1 MSGMPMLRF
10 DHMQSDFNPM
20 FLFLGDSN
28 DLASLSGLLRAF
40 AKAPGELDVGEQ
52 LKGSRSRATLK
63 LIPIGGDDGDF
74 GMKARSER
82 EFHWG
87 LNAWQAE
94 RIAERIDL
102 LTPSDCKSG
111 SDIIELGVEGEIP
124 VKISHGEFTDD
135 FLVKR
140 F

>member
-1 MSGMPMLRF
+1 MGMPVLRF
-10 DHMQSDFNPM
+10 DHMPSDFNPM
-20 FLFLGDSN
+20 FLFLGDSH
-28 DLASLSGLLRAF
+28 DLAALAGLLREF
-40 AKAPGELDVGEQ
+40 AKTPRELNLGEQ
-52 LKGSRSRATLK
+52 LRGSRSRTTVK
-63 LIPIGGDDGDF
+63 LVPIAGETGDF
-74 GMKARSER
+74 GLKPER
-82 EFHWG
+82 QGFRWG

-102 LTPSDCKSG
+102 LTPPDRKSG

-135 FLVKR
+135 FLVQR

>member
-1 MSGMPMLRF
+1 MLRF
-10 DHMQSDFNPM
+10 DHMPSDFNPM
-20 FLFLGDSN
+20 FLFLGNSC
-28 DLASLSGLLRAF
+28 DLTALAGLLREF
-40 AKAPGELDVGEQ
+40 AETPRELDVGEQ
-52 LKGSRSRATLK
+52 LRGSRSRTTLK
-63 LIPIGGDDGDF
+63 LVPIASEAGDF
-74 GMKARSER
+74 GLKPAAEGFR
-82 EFHWG
+82 WG

-102 LTPSDCKSG
+102 LTSPDCKSG

-135 FLVKR
+135 FLVRR